1 MKWYVGIII
10 GLLFI
15 GSIHAQ
21 EIDIYGYFEPQYSGM
36 YFNDSFQQF
45 HSNKLRVD
53 LKSTEVKH
61 TEFGA
66 NIVYLLY
73 FGKKDWNILDF
84 LPEDIVSTIPPE
96 MEPMYEISFR
106 DTLYLDN
113 VYARVGF
120 RRFAFTIGKQ
130 QISLG
135 TAYFSNPT
143 DVFNTKD
150 AIDPTYEQPGHNG
163 IRMDFLLKNR
173 LSLMLLYAP
182 IDENWEHSGKLA
194 RLKAGFGHFDV
205 SILFNEMYHN
215 TTNFYTLQ
223 ISGQCRRIVGL
234 DFVGELLGFGV
245 WGEGAYNIMEN
256 DDDFHEFIVG
266 GDYTFD
272 NGLYTLIEYHRNS
285 QAKSKSE
292 DYDLNDWMHLFTGE
306 TKTIS
311 RDQVYGFVR
320 YQINDLLSV
329 GSSFIMSVSDRSAAI
344 VPTIDYSLFEN
355 VDLMFITNFYTG
367 EEGTAF
373 SSSLGNGGFLRACV
387 YF

>member
-15 GSIHAQ
+15 GTIHTQ

-36 YFNDSFQQF
+36 YFNDNFQQF

-53 LKSTEVKH
+53 IKSTEVKH

-66 NIVYLLY
+66 NIIYLLY

-84 LPEDIVSTIPPE
+84 LPENIVSTIPPE
-96 MEPMYEISFR
+96 MEPMYQFSFN
-106 DTLYLDN
+106 DSLYLDN

-135 TAYFSNPT
+135 TGYFSNPT

-173 LSLMLLYAP
+173 LTLLVLYAP
-182 IDENWEHSGKLA
+182 IEEDWEHSGKLA

-205 SILFNEMYHN
+205 SILFNEMYHT

-223 ISGQCRRIVGL
+223 ILGQRRRIFGL

-256 DDDFHEFIVG
+256 DDDFNEFIVG
-266 GDYTFD
+266 VDYTFE
-272 NGLYTLIEYHRNS
+272 NGLYTLVEYHRNS
-285 QAKSKSE
+285 RAKSESRE
-292 DYDLNDWMHLFTGE
+292 YDLNDWMHLFTGE

-311 RDQVYGFVR
+311 RDQIYSFTR
-320 YQINDLLSV
+320 YSVTDLLSIG
-329 GSSFIMSVSDRSAAI
+329 GSIIVSVSDKSTAL
-344 VPTIDYSLFEN
+344 VPTISYSLFEN
-355 VDLMFITNFYTG
+355 IDLTLISNFYTG
-367 EEGTAF
+367 KEGTAF

>member
-21 EIDIYGYFEPQYSGM
+21 EIDIYGYFEPQFSGM
-36 YFNDSFQQF
+36 YFNNNFQQF

-66 NIVYLLY
+66 NIIYLLY
-73 FGKKDWNILDF
+73 FGKKDWNFLDF
-84 LPEDIVSTIPPE
+84 LPEDIASTVPPE
-96 MEPMYEISFR
+96 MQPLYQFSFK
-106 DTLYLDN
+106 DSLYLDN
-113 VYARVGF
+113 VYVRFAL
-120 RRFAFTIGKQ
+120 RRFAITIGKQ

-135 TAYFSNPT
+135 TGYFSNPT
-143 DVFNTKD
+143 DVFNVKD
-150 AIDPTYEQPGHNG
+150 ALDPTYEQPGHNG
-163 IRMDFLLKNR
+163 VRMDFLLKNR
-173 LSLMLLYAP
+173 LILMLLYAP
-182 IDENWEHSGKLA
+182 LGENWEHSGKLA
-194 RLKAGFGHFDV
+194 RLKAGIGHFDV

-223 ISGQCRRIVGL
+223 ISGQCRRIVGF

-256 DDDFHEFIVG
+256 DGDFHEFIVG

-285 QAKSKSE
+285 QAKSNSE
-292 DYDLNDWMHLFTGE
+292 EYDLNDWMRFFTGE
-306 TKTIS
+306 AKTIS
-311 RDQVYGFVR
+311 HDQVYSFVR
-320 YQINDLLSV
+320 YPVNDLLSV
-329 GSSFIMSVSDRSAAI
+329 GSSFIVSISDKSAAI
-344 VPTIDYSLFEN
+344 VPTIEYSLFEN
-355 VDLMFITNFYTG
+355 IDLTLIANFYTG

-373 SSSLGNGGFLRACV
+373 SSSLGNGGFVRARV

>member
-15 GSIHAQ
+15 GSIHTQ

-36 YFNDSFQQF
+36 YFDDSFQQF

-66 NIVYLLY
+66 NIIYLLY

-84 LPEDIVSTIPPE
+84 LPEDIISIIPPE
-96 MEPMYEISFR
+96 MEPMYQISFR

-135 TAYFSNPT
+135 TGYFSNPT
-143 DVFNTKD
+143 DVFNKKD

-182 IDENWEHSGKLA
+182 IEENWKYSGKLA

-245 WGEGAYNIMEN
+245 WGEGAYNIMED

-266 GDYTFD
+266 VDYTFD

-292 DYDLNDWMHLFTGE
+292 DYDLNDWMHLLSGE

-311 RDQVYGFVR
+311 RDQIYSFTR
-320 YQINDLLSV
+320 YSVTDLLSIG
-329 GSSFIMSVSDRSAAI
+329 GSIIVSVSDKSAAL
-344 VPTIDYSLFEN
+344 VPTINYSLFEN
-355 VDLMFITNFYTG
+355 IDLTLISNFYTG
-367 EEGTAF
+367 KEGTAF
-373 SSSLGNGGFLRACV
+373 SSLLGNGSFLRACV